1 MKHLKKF
8 KRNALNTAYIYIM
21 LLTLL
26 IISTPSCSSNNNKS
40 EDTKEVTENNGTNDS
55 GTENK
60 DAQFLVDAAKINLEE
75 IKLGQLAQQNSM
87 MPNVKE
93 MGKMM
98 ETEHTQCLNSLKALS
113 EKKTVILPTSLTK
126 EGEET
131 YEKLLN
137 ISGADFDKKYCELM
151 VDGHKNAISM
161 FEKVTTDSNDPD
173 IRAWAS
179 ETLPSLRKHL
189 DHALNCQKNCS
200 KM

>member
-1 MKHLKKF
+1 MNHLKKF
-8 KRNALNTAYIYIM
+8 ERNALNTAFVYVM

-26 IISTPSCSSNNNKS
+26 IISTPSCSGKNKS
-40 EDTKEVTENNGTNDS
+40 EDKKESTENNNTNNS
-55 GTENK
+55 GIENK

-93 MGKMM
+93 MGKIM
-98 ETEHTQCLNSLKALS
+98 ETEHTQCLNSSKALS
-113 EKKTVILPTSLTK
+113 EKKSVILPTSLTK

-161 FEKVTTDSNDPD
+161 FEKTTTDSNDPD

-179 ETLPSLRKHL
+179 ETLPSLQKHL
-189 DHALNCQKNCS
+189 DHALNCQKSCS